1 MAKIKKLPVEIKKEV
16 KVTLQGNV
24 INATGAKGT
33 LTLKVPSEVAVEMKD
48 GLLEFYTASTAS
60 NAKALCGLNRKLA
73 ANMIQGVSEGFRQV
87 LDMTGVGFKSET
99 DGKLLRLTLGFSH
112 DIVFEIPAGVTIKCL
127 KPTQIEITGFDKQLV
142 GQVASNI
149 RQLRKPE
156 PYKGKGIRYE
166 GEVIR
171 RKEGKKK

>member
-1 MAKIKKLPVEIKKEV
+1 MAKIKKLPVEIKKDV
-16 KVTLQGNV
+16 KVTLQANV

-33 LTLKVPSEVAVEMKD
+33 LTLKVPSEVTVEMKE
-48 GLLEFYTASTAS
+48 GLLEFFTTSTAG

-99 DGKLLRLTLGFSH
+99 VGKLLRLTLGFSH
-112 DIVFEIPAGVTIKCL
+112 DIVFEIPEGVSIKCL
-127 KPTQIEITGFDKQLV
+127 KPTQIEITGFDKQKV
-142 GQVASNI
+142 GQVASDI

>member
-1 MAKIKKLPVEIKKEV
+1 MAKIKKLPVKIAKEA
-16 KVTLQGNV
+16 KVSYEKGVLTV
-24 INATGAKGT
+24 SGAKGT
-33 LTLKVPSEVAVEMKD
+33 LTLSVPAEVAVDVHPEHLD
-48 GLLEFYTASTAS
+48 FYTVSTAS
-60 NAKALCGLNRKLA
+60 NAKALCGLHRKLT
-73 ANMIQGVSEGFRQV
+73 ANMVEGVVNGFRQV
-87 LDMTGVGFKSET
+87 LDLKGVGFKAEVT
-99 DGKLLRLTLGFSH
+99 GDLLRLTLGFSH
-112 DIVFEIPAGVTIKCL
+112 DIVYKIPKNVAIKCL

-156 PYKGKGIRYE
+156 PYKGKGISYE